1 MLDIINSLKLYRP
14 KQIFNTLG
22 HFAVYI
28 CSMGQKKLI
37 KFAAIKTYENV
48 LEYPQGMPGKWNAF
62 FKKLGTGPYPISL
75 DTLEISATA
84 NPKSGTP
91 TQPLTLELACGRGEY
106 AVGLARLFPEQY
118 FLGLDIKGNRIW
130 KGASIANKDAIK
142 NVAFVRTQIEQ
153 SIQYFAKE
161 EVSEIWITFPD
172 PQLRLS
178 KAKKRLTHP
187 QFLRLYQQF
196 LQPGGIVHLKTD
208 SPNLYLFTKTV
219 IELYSL
225 TLLTATDDVYGT
237 AFMQSDQWDERC
249 AIKTYYEGLNI
260 ASSNRIHYI
269 QFQIDKALP
278 IEKDEQLK
286 AMIAEFEVTETHD
299 AKRERG
305 VNTNEN

>member
-1 MLDIINSLKLYRP
+1 
-14 KQIFNTLG
+14 
-22 HFAVYI
+22 
-28 CSMGQKKLI
+28 
-37 KFAAIKTYENV
+37 
-48 LEYPQGMPGKWNAF
+48 MPGKWKAYF
-62 FKKLGTGPYPISL
+62 EKLAKGDYPISL
-75 DTLEISATA
+75 DTLEISDNNSTKNNKAT
-84 NPKSGTP
+84 K
-91 TQPLTLELACGRGEY
+91 PLILELACGRGEY
-106 AVGLARLFPEQY
+106 AVELARLFPEEN

-130 KGASIANKDAIK
+130 KGASIANKESIK

-153 SIQYFAKE
+153 SIQYFTKE
-161 EVSEIWITFPD
+161 EVAEIWITFPD

-219 IELYSL
+219 IELYGL
-225 TLLTATDDVYGT
+225 TLLTSTDDVYGT
-237 AFMQSDQWDERC
+237 KFMQSDKWDKRC

-269 QFQIDKALP
+269 QFKIDKFLP
-278 IEKDEQLK
+278 KDKDETLK
-286 AMIAEFEVTETHD
+286 EMIAAFEVTETHD

-305 VNTNEN
+305 IKANEV

>member
-1 MLDIINSLKLYRP
+1 
-14 KQIFNTLG
+14 
-22 HFAVYI
+22 
-28 CSMGQKKLI
+28 MGQKKLI
-37 KFAAIKTYENV
+37 KFAAIKQYENV

-62 FKKLGTGPYPISL
+62 FEKLSKEDYPISL
-75 DTLEISATA
+75 DSLRIRPNTGSENNA
-84 NPKSGTP
+84 PK
-91 TQPLTLELACGRGEY
+91 PLTLELACGRGEY
-106 AVGLARLFPEQY
+106 AVGLARLFPDQN

-130 KGASIANKDAIK
+130 KGASIANKEAIK

-161 EVSEIWITFPD
+161 EVDEIWITFPD

-196 LQPGGIVHLKTD
+196 LKPGGIVHLKTD

-219 IELYSL
+219 IELYGL
-225 TLLTATDDVYGT
+225 TLITATDDVYGT
-237 AFMQSDQWDERC
+237 AFMQSNFWDERC

-260 ASSNRIHYI
+260 ASSNRIHYL
-269 QFQIDKALP
+269 QFKIDAALP
-278 IEKDEQLK
+278 IVKDETLK
-286 AMIAEFEVTETHD
+286 EIIAAFEVTETHD

-305 VNTNEN
+305 IKTNED

>member
-1 MLDIINSLKLYRP
+1 
-14 KQIFNTLG
+14 
-22 HFAVYI
+22 
-28 CSMGQKKLI
+28 MGQKKLI
-37 KFAAIKTYENV
+37 KFAAIKQYENV
-48 LEYPQGMPGKWNAF
+48 LEYPQDMPGKWKAYF
-62 FKKLGTGPYPISL
+62 EKLAREDYPISL
-75 DTLEISATA
+75 DSLEISA
-84 NPKSGTP
+84 NNSPKNNSP
-91 TQPLTLELACGRGEY
+91 IKPLVLELACGRGEY
-106 AVGLARLFPEQY
+106 AVGLARLFPEKN

-130 KGASIANKDAIK
+130 KGASIANKEAIK

-161 EVSEIWITFPD
+161 EVAEIWITFPD

-196 LQPGGIVHLKTD
+196 LKPGGIVHLKTD

-219 IELYSL
+219 VELYGL
-225 TLLTATDDVYGT
+225 TILTATDDVYGT
-237 AFMQSDQWDERC
+237 AFMQSGKWDERY

-269 QFQIDKALP
+269 QFKIDKALP
-278 IEKDEQLK
+278 IAKDEALK
-286 AMIAEFEVTETHD
+286 EMIAAFEVTETHD

-305 VNTNEN
+305 VKVNEN

>member
-1 MLDIINSLKLYRP
+1 
-14 KQIFNTLG
+14 
-22 HFAVYI
+22 
-28 CSMGQKKLI
+28 
-37 KFAAIKTYENV
+37 
-48 LEYPQGMPGKWNAF
+48 
-62 FKKLGTGPYPISL
+62 
-75 DTLEISATA
+75 
-84 NPKSGTP
+84 
-91 TQPLTLELACGRGEY
+91 LACGRGEY
-106 AVGLARLFPEQY
+106 AVGLARMFPDQN
-118 FLGLDIKGNRIW
+118 FLGLDVKGNRIW
-130 KGASIANKDAIK
+130 KGASIANKEGIK

-161 EVSEIWITFPD
+161 EVAEIWITFPD

-196 LQPGGIVHLKTD
+196 LKPGGIVHLKTD

-219 IELYSL
+219 IELYGL

-237 AFMQSDQWDERC
+237 AFMQSAKWDERC

-269 QFQIDKALP
+269 QFKIDKVLP
-278 IEKDEQLK
+278 KDKDETLK
-286 AMIAEFEVTETHD
+286 EMIAAFEVTETHD

-305 VNTNEN
+305 VKVNKNES

>member
-1 MLDIINSLKLYRP
+1 
-14 KQIFNTLG
+14 
-22 HFAVYI
+22 
-28 CSMGQKKLI
+28 MGQKKLI
-37 KFAAIKTYENV
+37 KFAAIKQYENV

-62 FKKLGTGPYPISL
+62 FEKLSMGDYPISL
-75 DTLEISATA
+75 DSLEISA
-84 NPKSGTP
+84 NK
-91 TQPLTLELACGRGEY
+91 PLVLELACGRGEY
-106 AVGLARLFPEQY
+106 AVGLARMFPNQN

-130 KGASIANKDAIK
+130 KGASIANKEAIK

-196 LQPGGIVHLKTD
+196 LKPGGIVHLKTD

-219 IELYSL
+219 IELYGL
-225 TLLTATDDVYGT
+225 TLITATDDVYGT
-237 AFMQSDQWDERC
+237 AFMQSDKWDQRC

-269 QFQIDKALP
+269 QFKIDKALP
-278 IEKDEQLK
+278 IAKDETLK
-286 AMIAEFEVTETHD
+286 EMIAEFEVTETHD

-305 VNTNEN
+305 VKANED

>member
-1 MLDIINSLKLYRP
+1 M
-14 KQIFNTLG
+14 
-22 HFAVYI
+22 
-28 CSMGQKKLI
+28 I
-37 KFAAIKTYENV
+37 KFAAIKQYENV
-48 LEYPQGMPGKWNAF
+48 LEYPQGMLGKWKAYF
-62 FKKLGTGPYPISL
+62 EKLSLGEFPISL
-75 DTLEISATA
+75 DNLEISANNSLQKNTA
-84 NPKSGTP
+84 IK
-91 TQPLTLELACGRGEY
+91 PLVLELACGRGEY
-106 AVGLARLFPEQY
+106 AVGLARLFPEQN

-130 KGASIANKDAIK
+130 KGASIANKEGIK

-161 EVSEIWITFPD
+161 EVAEIWITFPD

-196 LQPGGIVHLKTD
+196 LKPGGIVHLKTD

-219 IELYSL
+219 IELYGL
-225 TLLTATDDVYGT
+225 TLITSTDDVYGT
-237 AFMQSDQWDERC
+237 AFMQSDKWDVSC

-269 QFQIDKALP
+269 QFKIDKVLP
-278 IEKDEQLK
+278 KDKDETLK
-286 AMIAEFEVTETHD
+286 EMIAAFEVTETHD

-305 VNTNEN
+305 VKVNEN

>member
-1 MLDIINSLKLYRP
+1 
-14 KQIFNTLG
+14 
-22 HFAVYI
+22 
-28 CSMGQKKLI
+28 MGQKKLI
-37 KFAAIKTYENV
+37 KFAAIKQYENV
-48 LEYPQGMPGKWNAF
+48 LEYPQGMPGKWKAYF
-62 FKKLGTGPYPISL
+62 EKLAKGDYPISL
-75 DTLEISATA
+75 DTLEISDNNSTKNNKAT
-84 NPKSGTP
+84 K
-91 TQPLTLELACGRGEY
+91 PLILELACGRGEY
-106 AVGLARLFPEQY
+106 AVELARLFPEEN

-130 KGASIANKDAIK
+130 KGASIANKESIK

-153 SIQYFAKE
+153 SIQYFTKE
-161 EVSEIWITFPD
+161 EVAEIWITFPD

-219 IELYSL
+219 IELYGL
-225 TLLTATDDVYGT
+225 TLLTSTDDVYGT
-237 AFMQSDQWDERC
+237 KFMQSDKWDKRC

-269 QFQIDKALP
+269 QFKIDKFLP
-278 IEKDEQLK
+278 KDKDETLK
-286 AMIAEFEVTETHD
+286 EMIAAFEVTETHD

-305 VNTNEN
+305 IKVNENES

>member
-1 MLDIINSLKLYRP
+1 
-14 KQIFNTLG
+14 KQ
-22 HFAVYI
+22 
-28 CSMGQKKLI
+28 
-37 KFAAIKTYENV
+37 YENV
-48 LEYPQGMPGKWNAF
+48 LEYPQAMPGKWKAYF
-62 FKKLGTGPYPISL
+62 EKLSKGEYPISL
-75 DTLEISATA
+75 DSLEITA
-84 NPKSGTP
+84 NNSPQNNSPIK
-91 TQPLTLELACGRGEY
+91 PLVLELACGRGEY
-106 AVGLARLFPEQY
+106 AVGLARIFPAQN

-130 KGASIANKDAIK
+130 KGASIANKEGIK

-161 EVSEIWITFPD
+161 EVDEIWITFPD

-219 IELYSL
+219 IELYGL

-237 AFMQSDQWDERC
+237 RFMQSDKWDERC
-249 AIKTYYEGLNI
+249 TIKTYYEGLNI

-269 QFQIDKALP
+269 QFKIDKLLP
-278 IEKDEQLK
+278 IAKDEILK
-286 AMIAEFEVTETHD
+286 DMIAAIEVTETHD

-305 VNTNEN
+305 IKVNEN